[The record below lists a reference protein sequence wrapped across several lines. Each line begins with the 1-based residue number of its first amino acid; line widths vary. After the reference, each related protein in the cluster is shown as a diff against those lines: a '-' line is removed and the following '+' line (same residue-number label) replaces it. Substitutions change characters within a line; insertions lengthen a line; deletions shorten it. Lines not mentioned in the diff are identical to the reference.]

1 MGFIQAVGI
10 AELPYKISQEESK
23 KFAKEL
29 FSDSFDDIERLLSV
43 FQNGEIKSRAIS
55 MPMEWY
61 GEDHSLSEKN
71 DLYIK
76 KSVEFLKKSIE
87 KCFQK
92 AEVCGVNVDLTD
104 IDAIFMIST
113 TGFATPSL
121 DAHIMNELPFSP
133 TTKRIPIWGLGC
145 AGGAAGLAR
154 AREYCLAFPEAAVLV
169 CSVELCSL
177 TFMKNDTS
185 KSNFIGS
192 SLFSDGAATVLMT
205 GRENKKRTKNPVPF
219 VLESQSNL
227 MPNSMDVMGWKIGD
241 EGLHVIFSR
250 DIPSIIKKWLR
261 PNIEEL
267 LHKKQWNFSEI
278 DTLIAHPGG
287 KKVMD
292 AYRESLDVE
301 ESLLHS
307 SQKILS
313 NYGNMSSCTILYVLE
328 DIMEQ
333 KYGEGTKGIAAAL
346 GPGFSSEL
354 SLVEW
359 CK

>member
-1 MGFIQAVGI
+1 MGFIQEVGT
-10 AELPYKISQEESK
+10 AELPYRISQNESK
-23 KFAKEL
+23 KFAQEL
-29 FSDSFDDIERLLSV
+29 FSQSFEDIERLLTV
-43 FQNGEIKSRAIS
+43 FQNGEIKSRSIS

-61 GEDHSLSEKN
+61 GKDHSLSEKN
-71 DLYIK
+71 NLYIE
-76 KSVEFLKKSIE
+76 KSVEFLKQSIE
-87 KCFQK
+87 ACMKK
-92 AEVCGVNVDLTD
+92 ADDKGIRITLQD

-121 DAHIMNELPFSP
+121 DAHIMNELPFPS

-154 AREYCLAFPEAAVLV
+154 AREYCLAFPEAAVLI

-205 GRENKKRTKNPVPF
+205 GKENSKRSSDVVPF

-227 MPNSMDVMGWKIGD
+227 MPNSMDVMGWRIGD

-250 DIPSIIKKWLR
+250 DIPSIIKKWLK
-261 PNIEEL
+261 PNIVEL

-292 AYRESLDVE
+292 AYRESLNVE
-301 ESLLHS
+301 ESLLAS

-328 DIMEQ
+328 DIMKQ
-333 KYGEGTKGIAAAL
+333 KHVEGTKGIAAAL